1 MGDRAQMSSRLV
13 SRQLVQVKPT
23 TNVDDD
29 VTSTAETHR
38 QPDSQ
43 QVAESPS
50 ADDVG
55 TRREHSRSTSR

>member
-1 MGDRAQMSSRLV
+1 MWPHGTAAKHTGRF
-13 SRQLVQVKPT
+13 VQVKPT
-23 TNVDDD
+23 TNVNDD
-29 VTSTAETHR
+29 VTSTAETQR

-50 ADDVG
+50 TDDVG

>member
-1 MGDRAQMSSRLV
+1 MWPHDTANIRR
-13 SRQLVQVKPT
+13 LVQVKPT

-29 VTSTAETHR
+29 VTSTAETRR

-43 QVAESPS
+43 QVAESPP